1 MSLEDNSGVN
11 FGLFQS
17 AIVFGA
23 FFCAQ
28 EAYMNGLTVFKNEKF
43 GAVRTME
50 INGEVWFV
58 GKDVAEALGY
68 SDLNKA
74 IVMHVDEEDKLN
86 DKLSLSFNL
95 NLGQRGG
102 WIINESG
109 LYSLILSSKLPTAK
123 EFKRWVTSE
132 VLPSI
137 RKTGEYSMKQ
147 IGSDYSAHVEAAKLL
162 REIGAE
168 YEGKSKTFK
177 QILDAHA
184 TKQLTG
190 EFLLPLPKS
199 ERKTFSATE
208 IGAMVGLS
216 AQKVGKIANDNG
228 LKTDEFGE
236 WVRDKSP
243 YSNKEVE
250 TFRYYENI
258 IDKLKGFVRIPIPP
272 RP

>member
-1 MSLEDNSGVN
+1 
-11 FGLFQS
+11 
-17 AIVFGA
+17 
-23 FFCAQ
+23 
-28 EAYMNGLTVFKNEKF
+28 MNGLTVFKNEKF

-58 GKDVAEALGY
+58 GKDVADCLEYQNGSRDINRHVEA
-68 SDLNKA
+68 
-74 IVMHVDEEDKLN
+74 EDRRVVPLFDGKQKR
-86 DKLSLSFNL
+86 DSI
-95 NLGQRGG
+95 
-102 WIINESG
+102 IINESG
-109 LYSLILSSKLPTAK
+109 LYSLILGSKLESAK

-168 YEGKSKTFK
+168 YEGKSKTYK
-177 QILDAHA
+177 QILDAYA
-184 TKQLTG
+184 TKELTG
-190 EFLLPLPKS
+190 EFLLPLPKA

-243 YSNKEVE
+243 YSAKEVE

-258 IDKLKGFVRIPIPP
+258 LDKLKEFV
-272 RP
+272 